1 VSGEI
6 QNLRLTKGDAGTAT
20 PGCPVE
26 RNSTAYSTLKN
37 YDSRAH
43 GVRSASRADGAVVRS
58 YRFLLLLIL
67 IATASASA
75 QTMSNGIMGPPA
87 NVRPPRL
94 ENVGIEQHLDA
105 QIPPNLTFVDDA
117 GRSVMLGEYFGNK
130 PLILNLVYY
139 NCTMLCGEELAGL
152 TSAMKL
158 VKFDLGK
165 EYEVVTVSFDP
176 RETPAIAS
184 AKKKDFAARYG
195 RSGAVQG
202 WHFLTGSADSINAL
216 AKAVGFKYQYDSR
229 TNQYAHAT
237 AIMILTPQGH
247 ISRYLYGV
255 DFPPKDL
262 RLGLVEAS
270 QQKIGNPV
278 DQVLLYCYHYDPATG
293 KYGAVISNILRLGG
307 GVTIVLLGGLLL
319 ILFRLDKSASRR
331 MAKSHAG
338 PSRAEQS
345 KARYV

>member
-1 VSGEI
+1 
-6 QNLRLTKGDAGTAT
+6 
-20 PGCPVE
+20 
-26 RNSTAYSTLKN
+26 
-37 YDSRAH
+37 
-43 GVRSASRADGAVVRS
+43 
-58 YRFLLLLIL
+58 
-67 IATASASA
+67 
-75 QTMSNGIMGPPA
+75 MSNGMMGPPS
-87 NVRPPRL
+87 NLRPPRL
-94 ENVGIEQHLDA
+94 ENVGIDQHLDS
-105 QIPPNLTFVDDA
+105 QIPPNLTFTDDT
-117 GRSVMLGEYFGNK
+117 GRSVRLGEYFGSK

-165 EYEVVTVSFDP
+165 EFEVVTVSFDP
-176 RETPAIAS
+176 RETPAIAA
-184 AKKKDFAARYG
+184 AKKKGFIERYG
-195 RSGAVQG
+195 RPGAAEG

-216 AKAVGFKYQYDSR
+216 TKAVGFNYRYDPK

-278 DQVLLYCYHYDPATG
+278 DQVLLFCYHYDPATG
-293 KYGAVISNILRLGG
+293 KYGAIVGNILRLGG
-307 GVTIVLLGGLLL
+307 AITIVLLGGLLL
-319 ILFRLDKSASRR
+319 VLFRLDKAASRR
-331 MAKSHAG
+331 MARTQAEAG
-338 PSRAEQS
+338 RPQQGEARLSRT
-345 KARYV
+345 KYV